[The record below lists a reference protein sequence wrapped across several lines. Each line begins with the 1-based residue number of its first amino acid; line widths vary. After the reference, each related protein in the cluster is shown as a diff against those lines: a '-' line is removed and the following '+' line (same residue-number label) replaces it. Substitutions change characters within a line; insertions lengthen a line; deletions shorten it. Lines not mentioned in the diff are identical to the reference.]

1 MAKKGWATVRIEAH
15 PRGPKKSVPPMVQGG
30 PLRTL
35 HPRTPPF
42 APSLGAVGGAGAG
55 AVGLLRGA
63 REQRCGAIGGRGTA
77 RGGAPPFPSSGEPGR
92 GWRKGCRPAGCTPP
106 PASLRSTL
114 GHRWHIFLGPRG
126 WTSIRAGF
134 PKKICI
140 FAHQPKGGVDF
151 YLDRFLGGPG
161 VDLCSGMEQTRRV
174 DLY

>member
-106 PASLRSTL
+106 PRLVKV
-114 GHRWHIFLGPRG
+114 HPGPSVAHFFGSSGVDFYSGR
-126 WTSIRAGF
+126 I

-140 FAHQPKGGVDF
+140 FAFQTKGGVDF